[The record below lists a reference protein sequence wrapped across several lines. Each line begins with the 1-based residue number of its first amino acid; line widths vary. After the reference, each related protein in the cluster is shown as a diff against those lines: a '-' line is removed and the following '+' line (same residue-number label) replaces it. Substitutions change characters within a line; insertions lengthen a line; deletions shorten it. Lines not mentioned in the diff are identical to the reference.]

1 MSDLTICPSK
11 NHFSIRILDFL
22 LRSDKTPGS
31 VSLSFSFSSDSGD
44 LDPELSRIAS
54 LGFTGCLSAVLFN
67 SVSPLKAALLHQ
79 DTSPVIVTGPLVQ
92 SICGSTSANPY
103 AAETT
108 HHLSGQRK
116 HLMFFLSW
124 YCNRLRLHLTFAL
137 VSVMQMG
144 FKTPLQSFSHIFA
157 YFIVVFGY
165 MQIRV
170 SLEGGGDER
179 PEAVWLATATPNKDL
194 RASAVW

>member
-1 MSDLTICPSK
+1 MTYKSFKKRKDFNLSDLTICPSK
-11 NHFSIRILDFL
+11 DRFSIRILDFL
-22 LRSDKTPGS
+22 SRSDKTPGS
-31 VSLSFSFSSDSGD
+31 VSLFFSSSDSGD

-116 HLMFFLSW
+116 HLLFFPVL
-124 YCNRLRLHLTFAL
+124 AL
-137 VSVMQMG
+137 
-144 FKTPLQSFSHIFA
+144 
-157 YFIVVFGY
+157 
-165 MQIRV
+165 
-170 SLEGGGDER
+170 
-179 PEAVWLATATPNKDL
+179 
-194 RASAVW
+194 

>member
-1 MSDLTICPSK
+1 
-11 NHFSIRILDFL
+11 
-22 LRSDKTPGS
+22 
-31 VSLSFSFSSDSGD
+31 
-44 LDPELSRIAS
+44 
-54 LGFTGCLSAVLFN
+54 
-67 SVSPLKAALLHQ
+67 
-79 DTSPVIVTGPLVQ
+79 
-92 SICGSTSANPY
+92 
-103 AAETT
+103 
-108 HHLSGQRK
+108 
-116 HLMFFLSW
+116 MFFLSW